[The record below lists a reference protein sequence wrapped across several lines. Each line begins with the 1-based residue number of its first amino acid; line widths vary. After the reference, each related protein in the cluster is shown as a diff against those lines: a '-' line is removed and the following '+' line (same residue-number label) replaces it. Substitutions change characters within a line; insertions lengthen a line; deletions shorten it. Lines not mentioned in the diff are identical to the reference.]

1 MDNAV
6 KNKFSKESN
15 GDALRSPEQ
24 LGDHLRVTSVP
35 TYLLA
40 AAIILMLGAFI
51 VWGFLGNV
59 SDKAYY
65 SGVVF
70 PVQGTTDITLP
81 NKGMVRTMLV
91 HNGDSVHQGQTV
103 ALVSIGDSHSFL
115 TSTVNG
121 LVIST
126 KTDNEPFEAFDPIVA
141 VVEETGGRSKEGRSK
156 ERRSKEGRS
165 KERRSQETGDRRHQ
179 LIAYAD
185 NAAQR
190 DLRIGMEA
198 QVWPADEKRD
208 EIGYVRGRITQ
219 VVRYPAAADE
229 VRQTLKSNIL
239 AKRLLE
245 QGDVVYEVRIDLLP
259 SPEDPTRYDWSFG
272 EPADVSMGIGTYCSV
287 LTETRRLSMFEY
299 LFEASRTRF
308 RNLKLKFE

>member
-1 MDNAV
+1 MGKDISRE
-6 KNKFSKESN
+6 K
-15 GDALRSPEQ
+15 ALQSPEQ
-24 LGDHLRVTSVP
+24 ITDHLRVTAVP

-40 AAIILMLGAFI
+40 AAIIVLLGAFV
-51 VWGFLGNV
+51 VWGFLGTV

-70 PVQGTTDITLP
+70 PVQGTIDMTLP
-81 NKGMVRTMLV
+81 NKGMVRSMLV
-91 HNGDSVHQGQTV
+91 HNGDSVQQGQTV
-103 ALVSIGDSHSFL
+103 ALVSIGDSYSFL

-126 KTDNEPFEAFDPIVA
+126 KTDNEPFEAFDPIVSVIDDDA
-141 VVEETGGRSKEGRSK
+141 SDGQAQRT
-156 ERRSKEGRS
+156 
-165 KERRSQETGDRRHQ
+165 Q

-185 NAAQR
+185 NEAQR
-190 DLRIGMEA
+190 DLRIGMET

-229 VRQTLKSNIL
+229 VRQTLKSNVL

-245 QGDVVYEVRIDLLP
+245 QGDVVYEVRIELLRL
-259 SPEDPTRYDWSFG
+259 PEDSTRYDWSFG
-272 EPADVSMGIGTYCSV
+272 EPDDVGMGIGTYCSV
-287 LTETRRLSMFEY
+287 LTETKRRSMFEY
-299 LFEASRTRF
+299 LFESARTRF
-308 RNLKLKFE
+308 RNLKQKLD

>member
-1 MDNAV
+1 ME
-6 KNKFSKESN
+6 KEISREK
-15 GDALRSPEQ
+15 ALQSPEQ
-24 LGDHLRVTSVP
+24 LADHLRVTAVP

-40 AAIILMLGAFI
+40 AAIIVLLGAFV
-51 VWGFLGNV
+51 VWAFLGNV

-70 PVQGTTDITLP
+70 PVQGTIDMTLP

-91 HNGDSVHQGQTV
+91 HNGDSVRQGQTV
-103 ALVSIGDSHSFL
+103 ALVSIGDSYSFL

-126 KTDNEPFEAFDPIVA
+126 KTDNEPFEAFDPIVSVIDDDA
-141 VVEETGGRSKEGRSK
+141 SDGQAQHT
-156 ERRSKEGRS
+156 
-165 KERRSQETGDRRHQ
+165 Q

-185 NAAQR
+185 NEAQR
-190 DLRIGMEA
+190 DLRIGMET

-229 VRQTLKSNIL
+229 VRQTLKSNVL

-245 QGDVVYEVRIDLLP
+245 QGDVVYEVRIDLLRL
-259 SPEDPTRYDWSFG
+259 PEDSTRYDWSFG
-272 EPADVSMGIGTYCSV
+272 EPDDVGMGIGTYCSV
-287 LTETRRLSMFEY
+287 LTETKRRSMFQY
-299 LFEASRTRF
+299 LFEAGRTRF
-308 RNLKLKFE
+308 RNLKLKLE

>member
-1 MDNAV
+1 MNY
-6 KNKFSKESN
+6 KEKSEET
-15 GDALRSPEQ
+15 LQSPEQ
-24 LGDHLRVTSVP
+24 IADHLRVTYVP

-40 AAIILMLGAFI
+40 MAAALLLAAFI

-70 PVQGTTDITLP
+70 PAQGTTDITLP
-81 NKGMVRTMLV
+81 NKGIVRSMLV

-103 ALVSIGDSHSFL
+103 AMISIGDSHSFL
-115 TSTVNG
+115 TSTVDG

-126 KTDNEPFEAFDPIVA
+126 KADNETFEAFDPIVS
-141 VVEETGGRSKEGRSK
+141 VVDGNASDRQ
-156 ERRSKEGRS
+156 
-165 KERRSQETGDRRHQ
+165 SQHTQ

-185 NAAQR
+185 NEAQR

-219 VVRYPAAADE
+219 VVRYPADADE

-245 QGDVVYEVRIDLLP
+245 QGDVVYEVRIDLLRTP
-259 SPEDPTRYDWSFG
+259 KDTTCYDWSFG
-272 EPADVSMGIGTYCSV
+272 EPADVSMSIGTYCSV
-287 LTETRRLSMFEY
+287 LTETRRRSMFQY
-299 LFEASRTRF
+299 LFEASRMHF
-308 RNLKLKFE
+308 RNLQQKFE

>member
-1 MDNAV
+1 MDT
-6 KNKFSKESN
+6 
-15 GDALRSPEQ
+15 LRSPDQ
-24 LGDHLRVTSVP
+24 ISDHLRVTAVP

-40 AAIILMLGAFI
+40 AAIIILFGAFI

-70 PVQGTTDITLP
+70 PLQGTTDITLP
-81 NKGMVRTMLV
+81 NKGIVRTMLV
-91 HNGDSVHQGQTV
+91 HNGDSVRQGQTV
-103 ALVSIGDSHSFL
+103 ALVSIGESHSFL
-115 TSTVNG
+115 TSTLNG

-126 KTDNEPFEAFDPIVA
+126 KTDNESFEAFDPIVS
-141 VVEETGGRSKEGRSK
+141 VVKEGRSK
-156 ERRSKEGRS
+156 ETGR
-165 KERRSQETGDRRHQ
+165 TQ

-185 NAAQR
+185 NEAQR

-219 VVRYPAAADE
+219 VVRYPADADE
-229 VRQTLKSNIL
+229 VRQTLKSDIL
-239 AKRLLE
+239 AKRLLQ
-245 QGDVVYEVRIDLLP
+245 QGDVVYEVRIDLLC
-259 SPEDPTRYDWSFG
+259 SPEDSTSYDWSFG

-287 LTETRRLSMFEY
+287 LTETKRRSMFEY
-299 LFEASRTRF
+299 LFESARTRF
-308 RNLKLKFE
+308 RNLKLKVE

>member
-1 MDNAV
+1 MDT
-6 KNKFSKESN
+6 
-15 GDALRSPEQ
+15 LQSPNQIGE
-24 LGDHLRVTSVP
+24 HLRVTSVP

-40 AAIILMLGAFI
+40 AAIIILFGAFF

-91 HNGDSVHQGQTV
+91 HNGDIVQKGQTV
-103 ALVSIGDSHSFL
+103 ALLSIGDSHSSL
-115 TSTVNG
+115 TSTVDG

-126 KTDNEPFEAFDPIVA
+126 KTDNEPFEAFDPIVSVIDGNA
-141 VVEETGGRSKEGRSK
+141 SDGQ
-156 ERRSKEGRS
+156 
-165 KERRSQETGDRRHQ
+165 SQHTQ

-185 NAAQR
+185 NEAQR

-219 VVRYPAAADE
+219 VVRYPADADE

-239 AKRLLE
+239 AKRLLQ
-245 QGDVVYEVRIDLLP
+245 QGDVVYEVRIELLR
-259 SPEDPTRYDWSFG
+259 SPEDSTRYDWSFG
-272 EPADVSMGIGTYCSV
+272 EPVDVSMGIGTYCSV
-287 LTETRRLSMFEY
+287 LTETKRRSMFQY
-299 LFEASRTRF
+299 LFESARTRF
-308 RNLKLKFE
+308 RNLKQKLE

>member
-1 MDNAV
+1 M
-6 KNKFSKESN
+6 SKVE
-15 GDALRSPEQ
+15 DTLQSPEQ
-24 LGDHLRVTSVP
+24 IADHLRVTYVP

-40 AAIILMLGAFI
+40 SAVIVLLVAFI

-70 PVQGTTDITLP
+70 PVQGTADITLP
-81 NKGMVRTMLV
+81 NKGIVRSMLV
-91 HNGDSVHQGQTV
+91 HNGDSVRQGQTV
-103 ALVSIGDSHSFL
+103 AMVSIGDSHSFL
-115 TSTVNG
+115 TSRVSG

-126 KTDNEPFEAFDPIVA
+126 KADNEPFEAFDPIVS
-141 VVEETGGRSKEGRSK
+141 VVDGNVSDGQ
-156 ERRSKEGRS
+156 
-165 KERRSQETGDRRHQ
+165 SQHTQ

-185 NAAQR
+185 NEAQR

-208 EIGYVRGRITQ
+208 EIGFVRGRITQ
-219 VVRYPAAADE
+219 VVRYPADADE

-245 QGDVVYEVRIDLLP
+245 QGDVVYEVRIDLLRL
-259 SPEDPTRYDWSFG
+259 PEDATRYDWSFG
-272 EPADVSMGIGTYCSV
+272 EPDNVSMGIGTYCSV
-287 LTETRRLSMFEY
+287 LTETRRCSMFQY
-299 LFEASRTRF
+299 LFESARTRF
-308 RNLKLKFE
+308 RDITLKFE

>member
-1 MDNAV
+1 MDT
-6 KNKFSKESN
+6 
-15 GDALRSPEQ
+15 LQSPNQIGE
-24 LGDHLRVTSVP
+24 HLRVTSVP

-40 AAIILMLGAFI
+40 AAIIILFGAFF

-91 HNGDSVHQGQTV
+91 HNGDIVQKGQTV
-103 ALVSIGDSHSFL
+103 ALLSIGDSYSFL

-126 KTDNEPFEAFDPIVA
+126 KTDNEPFEAFDPIVSVIDGNA
-141 VVEETGGRSKEGRSK
+141 SDGQ
-156 ERRSKEGRS
+156 
-165 KERRSQETGDRRHQ
+165 SQHTQ

-185 NAAQR
+185 NEAQR
-190 DLRIGMEA
+190 DLRIGMET

-229 VRQTLKSNIL
+229 VRKTLKSNIL

-245 QGDVVYEVRIDLLP
+245 QGDVVYEVRIDLLRL
-259 SPEDPTRYDWSFG
+259 PEDSTRYDWSFG

-287 LTETRRLSMFEY
+287 LTETKRRSMFQY
-299 LFEASRTRF
+299 LFESARTRF
-308 RNLKLKFE
+308 RNLKQKLE

>member
-1 MDNAV
+1 MEA
-6 KNKFSKESN
+6 EQI
-15 GDALRSPEQ
+15 RSPEQ
-24 LGDHLRVTSVP
+24 ISDSLRITSIP

-40 AAIILMLGAFI
+40 GAVIVLLGAFI

-81 NKGMVRTMLV
+81 NKGMVRTMMV
-91 HNGDSVHQGQTV
+91 HKGDSVRQGQTV

-126 KTDNEPFEAFDPIVA
+126 KTDNEPFEAFDPIVS
-141 VVEETGGRSKEGRSK
+141 VID
-156 ERRSKEGRS
+156 
-165 KERRSQETGDRRHQ
+165 GDASGDQQYHTQ

-185 NAAQR
+185 NEAQR

-219 VVRYPAAADE
+219 VVRYPADADE

-245 QGDVVYEVRIDLLP
+245 QGDVVYEVRIDLLC
-259 SPEDPTRYDWSFG
+259 SPENSTRYDWSFG
-272 EPADVSMGIGTYCSV
+272 EPADVRMDIGTYCSV
-287 LTETRRLSMFEY
+287 LTETRRRSMFQY
-299 LFEASRTRF
+299 LFESARTQS

>member
-1 MDNAV
+1 MDT
-6 KNKFSKESN
+6 
-15 GDALRSPEQ
+15 LRSPDQ
-24 LGDHLRVTSVP
+24 ISDHLRVTAVP

-40 AAIILMLGAFI
+40 AAIIILFGAFI

-81 NKGMVRTMLV
+81 NKGIVRTMLV
-91 HNGDSVHQGQTV
+91 HNGDSVRQGQTV
-103 ALVSIGDSHSFL
+103 ALVSIGESHSFL
-115 TSTVNG
+115 TSTLNG

-126 KTDNEPFEAFDPIVA
+126 KTDNESFEAFDPIVS
-141 VVEETGGRSKEGRSK
+141 VVKEGRSK
-156 ERRSKEGRS
+156 ETGR
-165 KERRSQETGDRRHQ
+165 TQ

-185 NAAQR
+185 NEAQR
-190 DLRIGMEA
+190 DLRIGMET

-219 VVRYPAAADE
+219 VVRYPADADE
-229 VRQTLKSNIL
+229 VRQTLKSDIL
-239 AKRLLE
+239 AKRLLQ
-245 QGDVVYEVRIDLLP
+245 QGDVVYEVRIDLLC
-259 SPEDPTRYDWSFG
+259 SPEDSTSYDWSFG

-287 LTETRRLSMFEY
+287 LTETKRRSMFEY
-299 LFEASRTRF
+299 LFESARTRF
-308 RNLKLKFE
+308 RNLKLKVE

>member
-1 MDNAV
+1 MKDT
-6 KNKFSKESN
+6 
-15 GDALRSPEQ
+15 LRSPDQ
-24 LGDHLRVTSVP
+24 IRDHLHVTAVP
-35 TYLLA
+35 AYLLA
-40 AAIILMLGAFI
+40 VAVIMLFGAFI

-91 HNGDSVHQGQTV
+91 HNGDSVRQGQTV

-126 KTDNEPFEAFDPIVA
+126 KTDNEPFEAFEPIVS
-141 VVEETGGRSKEGRSK
+141 VVDDQTSGGQ
-156 ERRSKEGRS
+156 
-165 KERRSQETGDRRHQ
+165 SQPT
-179 LIAYAD
+179 LLLAYA
-185 NAAQR
+185 NNEAQR

-219 VVRYPAAADE
+219 VVRYPAAADK
-229 VRQTLKSNIL
+229 VRQILKSDVL
-239 AKRLLE
+239 AKQLLD
-245 QGDVVYEVRIDLLP
+245 QGEAVYEVLIDLQRSPADP
-259 SPEDPTRYDWSFG
+259 SCYDWSFG
-272 EPADVSMGIGTYCSV
+272 EPENVSMGIGTYCSV
-287 LTETRRLSMFEY
+287 LTETRRRSLFQY
-299 LFEASRTRF
+299 LFESTRTVIH
-308 RNLKLKFE
+308 NIKLKAE

>member
-1 MDNAV
+1 MTGNEDTR
-6 KNKFSKESN
+6 KEN
-15 GDALRSPEQ
+15 GEKTLRSPEQ
-24 LGDHLRVTSVP
+24 INDSLRITSIP

-40 AAIILMLGAFI
+40 GAISVLLLAFI
-51 VWGFLGNV
+51 VWGFLGKV

-81 NKGMVRTMLV
+81 NKGMVRMMLV
-91 HNGDSVHQGQTV
+91 HNGDSVHRGQTV
-103 ALVSIGDSHSFL
+103 AQVSIGDSHSFL
-115 TSTVNG
+115 TSGVDG

-126 KTDNEPFEAFDPIVA
+126 KTDNEPFEAFEPIVSVIDGDA
-141 VVEETGGRSKEGRSK
+141 AGEQ
-156 ERRSKEGRS
+156 
-165 KERRSQETGDRRHQ
+165 SQHTQ

-185 NAAQR
+185 NEAQR

-198 QVWPADEKRD
+198 QVWPSDEKRD

-245 QGDVVYEVRIDLLP
+245 QGDVVYEVRIDLLRL
-259 SPEDPTRYDWSFG
+259 PEDSTRYDWSFG

-287 LTETRRLSMFEY
+287 LTETKRRSMFEY
-299 LFEASRTRF
+299 LFESARTRF
-308 RNLKLKFE
+308 RNLKLKME

>member
-1 MDNAV
+1 MDT
-6 KNKFSKESN
+6 
-15 GDALRSPEQ
+15 LRSPDQ
-24 LGDHLRVTSVP
+24 ISDHLRVTAVP

-40 AAIILMLGAFI
+40 AAIIILFGAFI

-81 NKGMVRTMLV
+81 NKGIVRTMLV
-91 HNGDSVHQGQTV
+91 HNGDSVRQGQTV
-103 ALVSIGDSHSFL
+103 ALVSIGESHSFL
-115 TSTVNG
+115 TSTLNG

-126 KTDNEPFEAFDPIVA
+126 KTDNESFEAFDPIVS
-141 VVEETGGRSKEGRSK
+141 VVKEGRSK
-156 ERRSKEGRS
+156 ETGR
-165 KERRSQETGDRRHQ
+165 TQ

-185 NAAQR
+185 NEAQR
-190 DLRIGMEA
+190 DLRIGMET

-219 VVRYPAAADE
+219 VVLYPADADE
-229 VRQTLKSNIL
+229 VRQTLKSDIL
-239 AKRLLE
+239 AKRLLQ
-245 QGDVVYEVRIDLLP
+245 QGDVVYEVRIDLLC
-259 SPEDPTRYDWSFG
+259 SPEDSTSYDWSFG

-287 LTETRRLSMFEY
+287 LTETKRRSMFEY
-299 LFEASRTRF
+299 LFESARTRF
-308 RNLKLKFE
+308 RNLKLKVE

>member
-1 MDNAV
+1 MENVDH
-6 KNKFSKESN
+6 
-15 GDALRSPEQ
+15 LQSPEQ
-24 LGDHLRVTSVP
+24 ISDHLRVTYVP

-40 AAIILMLGAFI
+40 TAVTVLLVAFI
-51 VWGFLGNV
+51 VWGVLGTV
-59 SDKAYY
+59 SDKAYF

-70 PVQGTTDITLP
+70 PAQGTADITLP

-91 HNGDSVHQGQTV
+91 HNGDSVRVGQTV

-126 KTDNEPFEAFDPIVA
+126 KTDNEPFEAFDPIVS
-141 VVEETGGRSKEGRSK
+141 VVDGNASDGQ
-156 ERRSKEGRS
+156 
-165 KERRSQETGDRRHQ
+165 SQHTQ

-185 NAAQR
+185 NEAQR
-190 DLRIGMEA
+190 DLLISMEA

-208 EIGYVRGRITQ
+208 EIGYVRGRISQ
-219 VVRYPAAADE
+219 VVRYPADADD

-245 QGDVVYEVRIDLLP
+245 QGDVVYEVRIDLLR
-259 SPEDPTRYDWSFG
+259 SPEDSTQYDWSFG
-272 EPADVSMGIGTYCSV
+272 EPENVSMGIGTYCSV
-287 LTETRRLSMFEY
+287 LTETHRRSMFQY
-299 LFEASRTRF
+299 LFESSRTRF
-308 RNLKLKFE
+308 RNLKQKFE

>member
-1 MDNAV
+1 MV
-6 KNKFSKESN
+6 KNPNSNESK
-15 GDALRSPEQ
+15 GDALQSPEQ
-24 LGDHLRVTSVP
+24 IGDHLRVTYVP

-40 AAIILMLGAFI
+40 IAISLLLAAFI
-51 VWGFLGNV
+51 VWGVLGTV

-81 NKGMVRTMLV
+81 NKGIVRTMLV

-115 TSTVNG
+115 TSTMNG

-126 KTDNEPFEAFDPIVA
+126 KTDNAPFEAFDPIVSIVDGTSGTVA
-141 VVEETGGRSKEGRSK
+141 SRGG
-156 ERRSKEGRS
+156 
-165 KERRSQETGDRRHQ
+165 TQ
-179 LIAYAD
+179 LIAYA
-185 NAAQR
+185 NNEAQR

-208 EIGYVRGRITQ
+208 EIGYVRGRITR

-229 VRQTLKSNIL
+229 VRQTLKSDIM
-239 AKRLLE
+239 AQRLLG
-245 QGDVVYEVRIDLLP
+245 QGEDVVYEVRIDLLR
-259 SPEDPTRYDWSFG
+259 SSEDSTRYDWSFG

-287 LTETRRLSMFEY
+287 LTETRRRSLFQYMFE
-299 LFEASRTRF
+299 ATRTAMHDI
-308 RNLKLKFE
+308 KLKAE

>member
-1 MDNAV
+1 MN
-6 KNKFSKESN
+6 SPKEIN
-15 GDALRSPEQ
+15 E
-24 LGDHLRVTSVP
+24 HLRVTAVP

-40 AAIILMLGAFI
+40 TAIIILLGAFI
-51 VWGFLGNV
+51 VWGFLGTV

-81 NKGMVRTMLV
+81 NKGMVRSMLV
-91 HNGDSVHQGQTV
+91 HNGDSVHEGQTV

-115 TSTVNG
+115 TSTVDG
-121 LVIST
+121 LVISA
-126 KTDNEPFEAFDPIVA
+126 KTDNEPFEAFDPIVSVIDGNA
-141 VVEETGGRSKEGRSK
+141 
-156 ERRSKEGRS
+156 
-165 KERRSQETGDRRHQ
+165 TGDQAQRTQ

-185 NAAQR
+185 NEAQR

-219 VVRYPAAADE
+219 VVRYPADADE

-245 QGDVVYEVRIDLLP
+245 QGDVVYEVRIELLR
-259 SPEDPTRYDWSFG
+259 SPEDSTRYDWSFG
-272 EPADVSMGIGTYCSV
+272 EPVDVSMGIGTYCSV
-287 LTETRRLSMFEY
+287 LTETRRLSMFQY

-308 RNLKLKFE
+308 RNLTLKFE

>member
-1 MDNAV
+1 M
-6 KNKFSKESN
+6 SKVE
-15 GDALRSPEQ
+15 DTLQSPEQ
-24 LGDHLRVTSVP
+24 IADHLRVTYVP

-40 AAIILMLGAFI
+40 AAAIVLLAAFI

-81 NKGMVRTMLV
+81 NKGIVRTMLV
-91 HNGDSVHQGQTV
+91 HNGDSVRVGQTV

-126 KTDNEPFEAFDPIVA
+126 KTDNEPFEAFDPIVS
-141 VVEETGGRSKEGRSK
+141 VVDGNASDGQ
-156 ERRSKEGRS
+156 
-165 KERRSQETGDRRHQ
+165 SQHTQ

-185 NAAQR
+185 NEAQR
-190 DLRIGMEA
+190 DLLISMEA

-208 EIGYVRGRITQ
+208 EIGYVRGRISQ
-219 VVRYPAAADE
+219 VVRYPADADD

-245 QGDVVYEVRIDLLP
+245 QGDVVYEVRIDLLR
-259 SPEDPTRYDWSFG
+259 SPEDSTQYDWSFG
-272 EPADVSMGIGTYCSV
+272 EPENVSMGIGTYCSV
-287 LTETRRLSMFEY
+287 LTETRRRSMFQY
-299 LFEASRTRF
+299 LFEASRTRL

>member
-1 MDNAV
+1 MKLKLYNEME
-6 KNKFSKESN
+6 KEISREK
-15 GDALRSPEQ
+15 ALQSPEQ
-24 LGDHLRVTSVP
+24 LADHLRVTAVP

-40 AAIILMLGAFI
+40 AAIIVLLGAFV

-70 PVQGTTDITLP
+70 PVQGTIDMTLP

-91 HNGDSVHQGQTV
+91 HNGDSVRQGQTV
-103 ALVSIGDSHSFL
+103 ALVSIGDSYSFL

-126 KTDNEPFEAFDPIVA
+126 KTDNEPFEAFDPIVSVIDDDA
-141 VVEETGGRSKEGRSK
+141 SDGQAQRT
-156 ERRSKEGRS
+156 
-165 KERRSQETGDRRHQ
+165 Q

-185 NAAQR
+185 NEAQR

-229 VRQTLKSNIL
+229 VRQTLKSNVL

-245 QGDVVYEVRIDLLP
+245 QGDVVYEVRIDLLRL
-259 SPEDPTRYDWSFG
+259 PEDSTRYDWSFG
-272 EPADVSMGIGTYCSV
+272 EPDDVGMGIGTYCSV
-287 LTETRRLSMFEY
+287 LTETKRRSMFQY
-299 LFEASRTRF
+299 LFEAGRTRF
-308 RNLKLKFE
+308 RNLKLKLE

>member
-1 MDNAV
+1 MTAI
-6 KNKFSKESN
+6 
-15 GDALRSPEQ
+15 
-24 LGDHLRVTSVP
+24 P

-40 AAIILMLGAFI
+40 TAIIVLLGAFI

-91 HNGDSVHQGQTV
+91 HNGDSVRQGQTV
-103 ALVSIGDSHSFL
+103 AQVSIGDSHSFL
-115 TSTVNG
+115 TSTVTG

-126 KTDNEPFEAFDPIVA
+126 KTDNEPFEAFDPIVSVIDENA
-141 VVEETGGRSKEGRSK
+141 GEQ
-156 ERRSKEGRS
+156 
-165 KERRSQETGDRRHQ
+165 SQRTQ

-185 NAAQR
+185 NEAQR
-190 DLRIGMEA
+190 DLRIGMVA

-219 VVRYPAAADE
+219 VVRYPADADE

-245 QGDVVYEVRIDLLP
+245 QGDVVYEVRIELLR
-259 SPEDPTRYDWSFG
+259 SPEDSTRYDWSFG
-272 EPADVSMGIGTYCSV
+272 EPVDVSMGIGTYCSV

-308 RNLKLKFE
+308 RSIKLRFE

>member
-1 MDNAV
+1 M
-6 KNKFSKESN
+6 KE
-15 GDALRSPEQ
+15 DAEVIPPSPDQ
-24 LGDHLRVTSVP
+24 ICDHLRVTAVP

-40 AAIILMLGAFI
+40 TAILILFGAFI

-70 PVQGTTDITLP
+70 PVEGTTDITLP
-81 NKGMVRTMLV
+81 NKGMVRTMLL
-91 HNGDSVHQGQTV
+91 HNGDSVRQGQTV

-126 KTDNEPFEAFDPIVA
+126 KTDNEPFEAFDPIVS
-141 VVEETGGRSKEGRSK
+141 VVDGNASDGA
-156 ERRSKEGRS
+156 
-165 KERRSQETGDRRHQ
+165 SQRTQ

-185 NAAQR
+185 NEAQR

-245 QGDVVYEVRIDLLP
+245 QGDVVYEVRIDLLRLP
-259 SPEDPTRYDWSFG
+259 DDATHYDWSFG

-287 LTETRRLSMFEY
+287 LTETKRRSMFQY
-299 LFEASRTRF
+299 LFESTRTVIHDI
-308 RNLKLKFE
+308 KLKAE

>member
-1 MDNAV
+1 M
-6 KNKFSKESN
+6 KEDS
-15 GDALRSPEQ
+15 DKRAQSPEQ
-24 LGDHLRVTSVP
+24 ISEHLRVTAVP

-40 AAIILMLGAFI
+40 AAIIVLLAAFV

-103 ALVSIGDSHSFL
+103 AMVSIGDSHSFL

-126 KTDNEPFEAFDPIVA
+126 KTDNEPFEAFDPIVSVIDGDA
-141 VVEETGGRSKEGRSK
+141 TGG
-156 ERRSKEGRS
+156 
-165 KERRSQETGDRRHQ
+165 QLQQTQ

-185 NAAQR
+185 NEAQR

-229 VRQTLKSNIL
+229 VRQTLKSSIL

-245 QGDVVYEVRIDLLP
+245 QGDVVYEVRIDLLRL
-259 SPEDPTRYDWSFG
+259 PENSTHYDWSFG

-287 LTETRRLSMFEY
+287 LTETRRRSMFQY
-299 LFEASRTRF
+299 LFESARTRF
-308 RNLKLKFE
+308 RNLKIKLE

>member
-1 MDNAV
+1 MN
-6 KNKFSKESN
+6 SPKEIN
-15 GDALRSPEQ
+15 
-24 LGDHLRVTSVP
+24 DHLRVTAVP

-40 AAIILMLGAFI
+40 TAIIILLGAFI
-51 VWGFLGNV
+51 VWGFLGTV

-70 PVQGTTDITLP
+70 PAQGTTDITLP
-81 NKGMVRTMLV
+81 NKGMVRSMLV

-103 ALVSIGDSHSFL
+103 ALVSIGDSYSFL
-115 TSTVNG
+115 TSTVDG

-126 KTDNEPFEAFDPIVA
+126 KTDNEPFEPFDPIVSVIDGDA
-141 VVEETGGRSKEGRSK
+141 
-156 ERRSKEGRS
+156 
-165 KERRSQETGDRRHQ
+165 TGDQAQRTQ

-287 LTETRRLSMFEY
+287 LTETKRRSMFQY

-308 RNLKLKFE
+308 RNLTLKFE

>member
-1 MDNAV
+1 MDNV
-6 KNKFSKESN
+6 VKESREH
-15 GDALRSPEQ
+15 ALQSPNQIGE
-24 LGDHLRVTSVP
+24 HLRVTSVP

-40 AAIILMLGAFI
+40 AAIIILFGAFF

-91 HNGDSVHQGQTV
+91 HNGDIVQKGQTV
-103 ALVSIGDSHSFL
+103 ALLSIGDSHSSL
-115 TSTVNG
+115 TSTVDG

-126 KTDNEPFEAFDPIVA
+126 KTDNEPFEAFDPIVS
-141 VVEETGGRSKEGRSK
+141 VVDGNASDGQ
-156 ERRSKEGRS
+156 
-165 KERRSQETGDRRHQ
+165 SQHTQ

-185 NAAQR
+185 NEAQR

-229 VRQTLKSNIL
+229 VRKTLKSNIL
-239 AKRLLE
+239 AKQLLE
-245 QGDVVYEVRIDLLP
+245 QGDVVYEVRIELLR
-259 SPEDPTRYDWSFG
+259 SPEDSTRYDWSFG
-272 EPADVSMGIGTYCSV
+272 EPVDVSMGIGTYCSV
-287 LTETRRLSMFEY
+287 LTETKRRSMFQY
-299 LFEASRTRF
+299 LFESARTRF
-308 RNLKLKFE
+308 RNLKQKLE

>member
-1 MDNAV
+1 M
-6 KNKFSKESN
+6 SKVE
-15 GDALRSPEQ
+15 DTLQSPEQ
-24 LGDHLRVTSVP
+24 IADHLRVTYVP

-40 AAIILMLGAFI
+40 AAAIVLLAAFI

-81 NKGMVRTMLV
+81 NKGIVRTMLV
-91 HNGDSVHQGQTV
+91 HNGDSVRQGQTV
-103 ALVSIGDSHSFL
+103 AMVSIGDSHSFL

-126 KTDNEPFEAFDPIVA
+126 KADNEPFEAFDPIMS
-141 VVEETGGRSKEGRSK
+141 VVDGNASNGQ
-156 ERRSKEGRS
+156 
-165 KERRSQETGDRRHQ
+165 SQHTQ

-185 NAAQR
+185 NEAQR

-208 EIGYVRGRITQ
+208 EIGYVRGHITQ
-219 VVRYPAAADE
+219 VVRYPADADE

-245 QGDVVYEVRIDLLP
+245 QGDVVYEVRIDLLL
-259 SPEDPTRYDWSFG
+259 SPEDATRYDWSFG

-287 LTETRRLSMFEY
+287 LTETRRCSMFQY
-299 LFEASRTRF
+299 LFESARTRF
-308 RNLKLKFE
+308 RDLELKFE

>member
-1 MDNAV
+1 MRK
-6 KNKFSKESN
+6 KNE
-15 GDALRSPEQ
+15 LQSPDQIGE
-24 LGDHLRVTSVP
+24 HLRVTAVP

-40 AAIILMLGAFI
+40 TAAFVLLAAFI

-81 NKGMVRTMLV
+81 NKGIVRTMLV

-115 TSTVNG
+115 TSTING

-126 KTDNEPFEAFDPIVA
+126 KTDNEPFEAFDPIVS
-141 VVEETGGRSKEGRSK
+141 VIDGTGT
-156 ERRSKEGRS
+156 
-165 KERRSQETGDRRHQ
+165 SQHIDQTQ

-208 EIGYVRGRITQ
+208 EIGYVRGRITR
-219 VVRYPAAADE
+219 VVRYPAAADD
-229 VRQTLKSNIL
+229 VRQTLKSNVL

-245 QGDVVYEVRIDLLP
+245 QGDVVYEVRIDLLR
-259 SPEDPTRYDWSFG
+259 SLEDSTQYDWSFG
-272 EPADVSMGIGTYCSV
+272 EPENVSMSIGTYCSV
-287 LTETRRLSMFEY
+287 LTETRRCSMFQY
-299 LFEASRTRF
+299 LFESARTRF
-308 RNLKLKFE
+308 RDLELKFE

>member
-1 MDNAV
+1 MTMDT
-6 KNKFSKESN
+6 
-15 GDALRSPEQ
+15 LRSPDQ
-24 LGDHLRVTSVP
+24 ISDHLRVTAVP

-40 AAIILMLGAFI
+40 AAIIILFGAFI

-81 NKGMVRTMLV
+81 NKGIVRTMLV
-91 HNGDSVHQGQTV
+91 HNGDSVRQGQTV
-103 ALVSIGDSHSFL
+103 ALVSIGESHSFL
-115 TSTVNG
+115 TSTLNG

-126 KTDNEPFEAFDPIVA
+126 KTDNESFEAFDPIVS
-141 VVEETGGRSKEGRSK
+141 VVKEGRSK
-156 ERRSKEGRS
+156 ETGR
-165 KERRSQETGDRRHQ
+165 TQ

-185 NAAQR
+185 NEAQR

-219 VVRYPAAADE
+219 VVRYPADADE
-229 VRQTLKSNIL
+229 VRQTLKSDIL
-239 AKRLLE
+239 AKRLLQ
-245 QGDVVYEVRIDLLP
+245 QGDVVYEVRIDLLC
-259 SPEDPTRYDWSFG
+259 SPEDSTSYDWSFG

-287 LTETRRLSMFEY
+287 LTETKRRSMFEY
-299 LFEASRTRF
+299 LFESARTRF
-308 RNLKLKFE
+308 RNLKLKVE